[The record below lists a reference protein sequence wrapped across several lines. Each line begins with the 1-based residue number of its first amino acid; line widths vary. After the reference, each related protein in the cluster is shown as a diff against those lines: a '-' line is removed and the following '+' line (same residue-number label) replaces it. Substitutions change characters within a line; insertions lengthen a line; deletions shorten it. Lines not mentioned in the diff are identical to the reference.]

1 MITDDN
7 MRILLFSNCNIM
19 NKKSITITSLFS
31 LCLLS
36 ALPAA
41 AQYKPEP
48 PSELGHPVA
57 IVLLT
62 VIIGLL
68 IAIVVLGSAVISAMD
83 IYRERVKSE
92 KSKTVVSAI
101 LLFAGI
107 LSANSLFAQ
116 DAKETAEAAATVAP
130 NIISGLSDTS
140 FYLLISVIA
149 LQIMIIFSLLYTLR
163 VLVGMERKKKQK
175 AAVPGKP
182 VKHWFERLNDTR
194 TLDEASEQDEDMG
207 HDYDGIRELN
217 NPTPP
222 WWRWGFY
229 CSIVFAVVYVWRFQ
243 ISHSAPSQ
251 LEELAIAEAAAAEAK
266 EEYLKNAANNID
278 ENNVALL
285 TGADD
290 IATGQKLFSSNC
302 APCHGAQG
310 QGIVGPNLT
319 DDYWLHGGK
328 LKAVFSTIKYGVP
341 EKGMKSW
348 KDDFSPKQ
356 LAQLASYIK
365 SIHGSNPPNPKE
377 AQGAL
382 EKE

>member
-1 MITDDN
+1 
-7 MRILLFSNCNIM
+7 M
-19 NKKSITITSLFS
+19 NKKSITITGLSLFS

-36 ALPAA
+36 TLPAA
-41 AQYKPEP
+41 AQYKPAP
-48 PSELGHPVA
+48 PSEVWHPVA
-57 IVLLT
+57 LVLLT

-83 IYRERVKSE
+83 IYRDRIKSE
-92 KSKTVVSAI
+92 KSKAVATIVLLLAGLFSADSVFAQETTEAAKAVSTTVV
-101 LLFAGI
+101 
-107 LSANSLFAQ
+107 
-116 DAKETAEAAATVAP
+116 
-130 NIISGLSDTS
+130 SGLSDTS
-140 FYLLISVIA
+140 FYLLISVIT
-149 LQIMIIFSLLYTLR
+149 LQILIIISMLYTLR
-163 VLVGMERKKKQK
+163 VLVGIKSKKKK
-175 AAVPGKP
+175 KKEEIPGKP
-182 VKHWFERLNDTR
+182 KVNWFERLNDTKS
-194 TLDEASEQDEDMG
+194 LDAASEEEQDMG

-222 WWRWGFY
+222 WWRWSFY
-229 CSIVFAVVYVWRFQ
+229 FSIVFAVVYFWRFQ
-243 ISHSAPSQ
+243 ITHSAPSQ

-278 ENNVALL
+278 ENNVTLL

-290 IATGQKLFSSNC
+290 IAGGQKLFAANC
-302 APCHGAQG
+302 AACHGAEG
-310 QGIVGPNLT
+310 QGVVGPNLT
-319 DDYWLHGGK
+319 DDYWLHGGQ
-328 LKAVFSTIKYGVP
+328 LKEVFSTIKYGVP

-377 AQGAL
+377 QQGTL

>member
-1 MITDDN
+1 
-7 MRILLFSNCNIM
+7 M

-36 ALPAA
+36 ALPAD

-83 IYRERVKSE
+83 IYRERVKNE

-101 LLFAGI
+101 LLLAGI

-116 DAKETAEAAATVAP
+116 DAKEAAVSVAP

-163 VLVGMERKKKQK
+163 VLVGMEKKRKPKV
-175 AAVPGKP
+175 AVPGKP

-229 CSIVFAVVYVWRFQ
+229 CSIVFALVYVWRFQ

-278 ENNVALL
+278 ENNVSLL
-285 TGADD
+285 NSADD